1 MRMEGFKKL
10 QHGGTADEL
19 ERVIEKDDS
28 NSSVTT
34 ESDEGKGISESC
46 HYRLQHVISSNKFQI
61 GIVCLVIFDCLLVIT
76 ELLMDL
82 HVFKMHHYSSQPVAE
97 ILHYMSV
104 GILSLFIIEITL
116 KIYVMRQDFFKHRME
131 VFDAIIV
138 IVTFALDV
146 ALAKEEGLLS
156 AIGLLI
162 VLRLWRISSIVNGK
176 EMLYIFLEMQI

>member
-1 MRMEGFKKL
+1 MS
-10 QHGGTADEL
+10 Q
-19 ERVIEKDDS
+19 
-28 NSSVTT
+28 
-34 ESDEGKGISESC
+34 SC
-46 HYRLQHVISSNKFQI
+46 HYRLQHVISTNKFQI
-61 GIVCLVIFDCLLVIT
+61 AIVCLVIFDCLLVIT

-82 HVFKMHHYSSQPVAE
+82 HVFKMHHASPVAE
-97 ILHYMSV
+97 ILHYMSI

-116 KIYVMRQDFFKHRME
+116 KIYVMRQEFFKHRME

-162 VLRLWRISSIVNGK
+162 VLRLWRITSIVNG
-176 EMLYIFLEMQI
+176 MFSY